1 MWWGSLLIGLG
12 VLFLLDTA
20 DVLNVRELIRTF
32 WPLILVFIGVRML
45 IRRQMGSGRAAT
57 DGVDR
62 GASGGSGWSAGGGA
76 GQATAG
82 GASWAAGSGGGSAER
97 GGAGSTD
104 GIGVGAAGSEARAST
119 GDRVEESILFGN
131 ANARVVSSM
140 FRGGKVSTIFGGAD
154 VDLVGAALAPG
165 THTLKVD
172 CVFGAVSV
180 RVPVGMA
187 VAVSADGVLGEVTVN
202 GVKREGLFPALEWV
216 SPSYESGSA
225 RLQIDV
231 STVFGEVLVVSAV

>member
-1 MWWGSLLIGLG
+1 MVSTARMWWGILLIGLG

-20 DVLNVRELIRTF
+20 NVLNVRELIVTF

-57 DGVDR
+57 DGEGS
-62 GASGGSGWSAGGGA
+62 GASGGSGWRRRSA
-76 GQATAG
+76 GQAAAG
-82 GASWAAGSGGGSAER
+82 GASRATGSA
-97 GGAGSTD
+97 S
-104 GIGVGAAGSEARAST
+104 GSEARAST

-140 FRGGKVSTIFGGAD
+140 FRGGKISCIFGGAD
-154 VDLVGAALAPG
+154 VDLAGATLAPG

-172 CVFGAVSV
+172 CVFGGVAV
-180 RVPVGMA
+180 RIPAGMA
-187 VAVSADGVLGEVTVN
+187 VTVGADGVLGEVTVN
-202 GVKREGLFPALEWV
+202 GVKKEGFFPALEWT
-216 SPSYESGSA
+216 SPSYASASA

-231 STVFGEVLVVSAV
+231 STVFGEVSVVPVV